1 MEKADSLSSD
11 PSSGVLLSRKLPSEN
26 FRVSVDWLRVMSPC
40 GRCCEGGGSARGWW
54 SQSIFCQSDGREGG
68 EDYQLMDTAGPPVW
82 LTNTTQNEP
91 QRPSG
96 AAPGGDKIPEEKRVE
111 ITGRRLERET
121 QIRKVSFNI
130 LGGNPP
136 TTYSYLLF
144 KSVFLLFFPLQFQL
158 VFTVSN
164 PWLKET
170 LFLVTS
176 P

>member
-1 MEKADSLSSD
+1 MSFK
-11 PSSGVLLSRKLPSEN
+11 VEN
-26 FRVSVDWLRVMSPC
+26 LRVSVDWLRVMSPC
-40 GRCCEGGGSARGWW
+40 GRCCEGGGPARGWW
-54 SQSIFCQSDGREGG
+54 SQSIFCQSDGKQGG
-68 EDYQLMDTAGPPVW
+68 EDYQLMDTAGLPVW

-91 QRPSG
+91 QRPPG

-111 ITGRRLERET
+111 ITGRQLEREI

-144 KSVFLLFFPLQFQL
+144 KSVVHLLFPLKFQFTSIIQSSL
-158 VFTVSN
+158 FQTLDRKRLCFW
-164 PWLKET
+164 WL
-170 LFLVTS
+170 